1 MKLVLGGTDMALLLD
16 SATQRAELIRK
27 LASSEQINDG
37 DLKAMEHEIRSYL
50 ALDRPRHIR
59 YLTWIGNL
67 LQGDLG
73 RSIGSHIG
81 TQKAV
86 KDLVGDR
93 IGLTVA
99 LTGFTATPFNIKTE
113 PTGFIPSC
121 SCFWYLTK

>member
-1 MKLVLGGTDMALLLD
+1 MELPEGDAVTRLVL
-16 SATQRAELIRK
+16 SSNELWD
-27 LASSEQINDG
+27 EG
-37 DLKAMEHEIRSYL
+37 DLKAMEDELRKYL

-67 LQGDLG
+67 LKGDLG

-99 LTGFTATPFNIKTE
+99 LTGFTILVTWSFAIPVGIYSAVRQHSITDYTFTIMGF
-113 PTGFIPSC
+113 TG
-121 SCFWYLTK
+121 